1 VTARLTNSAGDTPTR
16 LAEELAIIWPLLGRH
31 IAFHRRLVDLTA
43 SAKAALLLSQTIY
56 WTRHGKGIVQ
66 TGGWFYKT
74 TQQWERETGLS
85 AKEQVTARQVLRGLA
100 ILNEQRM
107 GMPAKLHFRLAVE
120 QLGEWLSRRIGRACA
135 RVDWNDAAALAA
147 LLGPTLAYHRTLA
160 VVAGGVNAGLLLSRA
175 LHLTRL
181 QSKRQS
187 DGWLS
192 RSIPQ
197 WTEELGLTRREQE
210 GARRALAGAGLWEE
224 ETVGTPAHLVARI
237 RIDALLALL
246 RESVGD
252 EPGRPH
258 RALDARLPDCGN
270 PATSHAPKGETRLRE
285 SHIHVSPKAPNLF
298 HQKRHACFTKTAI
311 PYIEVITR
319 SSLQPLHAHPDSIEI
334 GASQGG
340 GELILPERLLPE
352 ERATALALVQRFPD
366 LAQALLDELSA
377 RLRANAVHT
386 SPIAYLR
393 GMVTRAEAGT
403 FVPELG
409 LRVAAAR
416 RAREEQTRLRE
427 QRDTEAQ
434 RRAVERTSP
443 EYQAKV
449 AARREEIRRMLDA
462 MWAGRSERKTR

>member
-1 VTARLTNSAGDTPTR
+1 M
-16 LAEELAIIWPLLGRH
+16 
-31 IAFHRRLVDLTA
+31 
-43 SAKAALLLSQTIY
+43 
-56 WTRHGKGIVQ
+56 GI
-66 TGGWFYKT
+66 
-74 TQQWERETGLS
+74 
-85 AKEQVTARQVLRGLA
+85 
-100 ILNEQRM
+100 
-107 GMPAKLHFRLAVE
+107 PAKLHFRLAVE
-120 QLGEWLSRRIGRACA
+120 QLGEWLSRRIGRAGA
-135 RVDWNDAAALAA
+135 RVDWDDAAALAE

-160 VVAGGVNAGLLLSRA
+160 AVAGGVNAGLLLSRA

-187 DGWLS
+187 DGWFS

-210 GARRALAGAGLWEE
+210 RARRALAGAGLWEE
-224 ETVGTPAHLVARI
+224 EITGTPAHLVARI

-246 RESVGD
+246 GESVGG
-252 EPGRPH
+252 ERGRPH

-270 PATSHAPKGETRLRE
+270 PATSHAPKGETSMRE
-285 SHIHVSPKAPNLF
+285 SHIHVSGKAPNLF
-298 HQKRHACFTKTAI
+298 HEKRHACFGKSAI

-319 SSLQPLHAHPDSIEI
+319 SSLQPLHTDPASIET

-352 ERATALALVQRFPD
+352 ERTTALALVQRFPD

-377 RLRANAVHT
+377 RLQANAVHA
-386 SPIAYLR
+386 SPIGYLR

-416 RAREEQTRLRE
+416 RMHEEQALLRQQREAEAKRL
-427 QRDTEAQ
+427 
-434 RRAVERTSP
+434 AVERTSP

-449 AARREEIRRMLDA
+449 AARREEIRRMLGA
-462 MWAGRSERKTR
+462 MQAGRSERKTR